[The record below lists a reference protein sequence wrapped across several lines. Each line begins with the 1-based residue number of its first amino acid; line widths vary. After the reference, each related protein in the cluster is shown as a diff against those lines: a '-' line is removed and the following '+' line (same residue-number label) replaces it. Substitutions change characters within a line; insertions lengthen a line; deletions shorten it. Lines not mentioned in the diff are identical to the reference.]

1 MREAESKS
9 KSKPATLAWLFRIK
23 TCFKARHGKIP
34 YNRTVVDTAS
44 LDRKASHLREIIRSH
59 QRLIVA
65 YSGGVDSAFLA
76 WTAHKVLGETMVAVI
91 ADSPSLA
98 RTHLDDALAFAREYQ
113 IPTEVVETH
122 ELENPAYARNDS
134 MRCFH
139 CKDELFEVLEQ
150 FRQTRGFNKVAYGVN
165 LDDQG
170 DFRPGQQAA
179 RDHHVL
185 APLLE
190 AGLTKEEIRA
200 LAHQA
205 GLRVWDKP
213 ASACL
218 SSRVEYGRAVTP
230 QALSTIERGEDS
242 LRRLGFRQFR
252 VRHHGEIVRIEIAQE
267 ELPRALTPEMAREF
281 ASIFKA
287 LGFKFVTLDL
297 EGFRSG
303 SMNQLLPAE
312 DLLRGKSVA

>member
-1 MREAESKS
+1 MIRNPSA
-9 KSKPATLAWLFRIK
+9 
-23 TCFKARHGKIP
+23 FKAGHGKNPI
-34 YNRTVVDTAS
+34 YNRTLAQAGN
-44 LDRKASHLREIIRSH
+44 LGRKASRLREIIGLH
-59 QRLIVA
+59 PGLIIA

-76 WTAHKVLGETMVAVI
+76 WTSHEVLGDAMIAVI

-98 RTHLDDALAFAREYQ
+98 RTHLEDALAFTREHK
-113 IPTEVVETH
+113 IPTQVVETH
-122 ELENPAYARNDS
+122 ELENPDYARNDS

-139 CKDELFEVLEQ
+139 CKDELFNVLERY
-150 FRQTRGFNKVAYGVN
+150 RQTHGLNKIAYGVN

-170 DFRPGQQAA
+170 DFRPGQKAA
-179 RDHHVL
+179 HDHCVL

-190 AGLTKEEIRA
+190 AELTKKEIRA
-200 LAHQA
+200 LARQA

-230 QALSTIERGEDS
+230 EALSAIERGEDA

-252 VRHHGEIVRIEIAQE
+252 VRHHGEIVRIEIALE
-267 ELPRALTPEMAREF
+267 ELPRALTPEMARELTT
-281 ASIFKA
+281 IFRA

-303 SMNQLLPAE
+303 SMNQLLAPE
-312 DLLRGKSVA
+312 DLLRGRSVA